1 MEQSARTRASRRHSV
16 SPPAARRLILDLP
29 GVEVGRS
36 YGLPAFKVAGKFL
49 ARFRDDDEVLVI
61 RVSAIEDRDVL
72 MRLAP
77 KAFFFTDH
85 YRDYPAVLVRLAEV
99 ERSLLEKVL
108 QDAWRHATALTKR
121 LPQRGRKAGRR
132 VMRRELP

>member
-1 MEQSARTRASRRHSV
+1 MKQSARTRAGRQHSV
-16 SPPAARRLILDLP
+16 SPAAARRLILDLP
-29 GVEVGRS
+29 GVDVGLS

-49 ARFRDDDEVLVI
+49 ARFRDDDETLVI

-72 MRLAP
+72 VQLAP
-77 KAFFFTDH
+77 NAFFFTDH

-99 ERSLLEKVL
+99 ERNLLEKVL
-108 QDAWRHATALTKR
+108 QDAWRHATSSTER

-132 VMRRELP
+132 VMRREL